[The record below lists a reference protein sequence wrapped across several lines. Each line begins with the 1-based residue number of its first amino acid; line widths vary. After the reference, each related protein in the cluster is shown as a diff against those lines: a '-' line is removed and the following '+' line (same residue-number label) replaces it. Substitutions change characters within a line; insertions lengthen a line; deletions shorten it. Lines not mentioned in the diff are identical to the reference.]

1 MSNLTIEVKNDAM
14 LGRMNDKALH
24 ITLIEQ
30 QKEIERLKQKAQDD
44 YENYQEIM
52 SQVLEQKERLNNIIN
67 QMEQFF
73 IDNANDEMK
82 KCFDKLHSLKD
93 SDKK

>member
-30 QKEIERLKQKAQDD
+30 QQEIERLTISLQAQEELTMTWYNKVKNARDLFYEKCRISQNGIYTFNEID
-44 YENYQEIM
+44 Y
-52 SQVLEQKERLNNIIN
+52 KELSDI
-67 QMEQFF
+67 
-73 IDNANDEMK
+73 
-82 KCFDKLHSLKD
+82 LG
-93 SDKK
+93 SDKE